1 MSKKTNPEK
10 KARIKERKEAMKLNK
25 SITGATIQAN
35 GYRSYF
41 GFDERYQNEVDIDAP
56 GYEDRLRRMGKL
68 PTLAA
73 LAILPLLAAACSL
86 SSEDKR

>member
-10 KARIKERKEAMKLNK
+10 KARIKERKDAIKLKN
-25 SITGATIQAN
+25 SNADAAVQAN

-68 PTLAA
+68 PTRAA